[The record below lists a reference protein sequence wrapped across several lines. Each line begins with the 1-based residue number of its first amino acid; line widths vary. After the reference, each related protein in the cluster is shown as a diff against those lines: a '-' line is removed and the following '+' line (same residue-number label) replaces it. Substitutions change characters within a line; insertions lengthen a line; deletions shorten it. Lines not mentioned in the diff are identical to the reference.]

1 MVKTITQSGE
11 MAARNARRTTG
22 ARHAAGANLTGSAS
36 GSSRDV
42 ISPIATHVET
52 RNILMTDSS
61 TPQTPVFTA
70 EQRRLL
76 GQVYNLILGWHAE
89 KKQLETQAAQALE
102 NNSGGIHG

>member
-1 MVKTITQSGE
+1 MDKTTTQSGG
-11 MAARNARRTTG
+11 MAARNVRRATC
-22 ARHAAGANLTGSAS
+22 ARHATGSNMTGRVS
-36 GSSRDV
+36 GSNQDA
-42 ISPIATHVET
+42 ISPITTHIET

-89 KKQLETQAAQALE
+89 KKKLEMHAAQALK
-102 NNSGGIHG
+102 NNCGGTHG